1 KMETAR
7 ATATYPLQQKE
18 RFDAVKEEFNHQRPH
33 EALNQKRPGDFYK
46 PSTRPFWPNPPEPDD
61 DVLWVSSS
69 GHVTLGRSERY
80 HIANALTGQPLGI
93 RECPDGRWLV
103 TFASIDLG
111 YLDRRT
117 KTFDQ
122 MNPQSV
128 K

>member
-1 KMETAR
+1 M
-7 ATATYPLQQKE
+7 
-18 RFDAVKEEFNHQRPH
+18 
-33 EALNQKRPGDFYK
+33 YK
-46 PSTRPFWPNPPEPDD
+46 PSTRPFWPNPPEPDYPLHD

-69 GHVTLGRSERY
+69 GHITFGRAERY
-80 HIANALTGQPLGI
+80 HIANALVGQPVGI